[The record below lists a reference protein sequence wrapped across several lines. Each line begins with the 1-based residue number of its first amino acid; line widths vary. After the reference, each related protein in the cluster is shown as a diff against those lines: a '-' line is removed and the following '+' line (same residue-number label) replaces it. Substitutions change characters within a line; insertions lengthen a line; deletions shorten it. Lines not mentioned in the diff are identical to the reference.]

1 MPFARAF
8 GLIIAGSM
16 GQPKATD
23 EPATITEDLYA
34 LVVYLHVSCNRDLLT
49 AIGREE
55 LSFNQLQLLERLRAG
70 RRRPTIT
77 QAASI
82 LHVTIAAASRMV
94 DSLAR
99 RGLVHR
105 ETDDDN
111 YRAKRIVI
119 TDRGEQVIARLHA
132 ARLDGVAAFTER
144 LKAGERDQLHA
155 ALRPVLEREHI
166 TAYHPPAAAA

>member
-1 MPFARAF
+1 
-8 GLIIAGSM
+8 M
-16 GQPKATD
+16 GQAKTD
-23 EPATITEDLYA
+23 EAPATITEDLYA

-94 DSLAR
+94 DGLAR
-99 RGLVHR
+99 RGLVRR

-111 YRAKRIVI
+111 YRAKRITI
-119 TDRGEQVIARLHA
+119 TDRGEEVIGRLHA
-132 ARLDGVAAFTER
+132 ARLEGVLNFTER
-144 LKAGERDQLHA
+144 LKPGERDKLHA
-155 ALRPVLEREHI
+155 ALRPVLEREQI
-166 TAYHPPAAAA
+166 VTYRPPAAAA